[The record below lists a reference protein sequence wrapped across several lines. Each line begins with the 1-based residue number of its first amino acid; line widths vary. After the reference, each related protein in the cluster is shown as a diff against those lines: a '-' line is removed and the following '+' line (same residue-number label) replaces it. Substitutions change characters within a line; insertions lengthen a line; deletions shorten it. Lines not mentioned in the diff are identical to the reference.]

1 MKKLYYIFVVVI
13 FIVACKRSEQ
23 KRILEDKHVVEYLKK
38 NGDKLT
44 TPREVFHW
52 IYFKTEEDAENF
64 KNEAEKE
71 NFIFVSKRKVEDDYP
86 FQIELKRI
94 DKVDFK
100 SVNEYT
106 LYLLELAEKN
116 NGDYDG
122 WETSVEK

>member
-1 MKKLYYIFVVVI
+1 MKKLYYIFVIVI

-38 NGDKLT
+38 NGDKLI

-64 KNEAEKE
+64 KNEVERE
-71 NFIFVSKRKVEDDYP
+71 NFIFVSQRKVEEDFP
-86 FQIELKRI
+86 FQVELKRI
-94 DKVDFK
+94 DKVDIK

-106 LYLLELAEKN
+106 SYLLALAEKN

>member
-1 MKKLYYIFVVVI
+1 MKKLYYIFVIVI

-38 NGDKLT
+38 NGDKLI

-64 KNEAEKE
+64 KNEVERE
-71 NFIFVSKRKVEDDYP
+71 NFIFVSQRKVEDDFP
-86 FQIELKRI
+86 FQVELKRI
-94 DKVDFK
+94 DKVDIK

-106 LYLLELAEKN
+106 SYLLALAEKN

-122 WETSVEK
+122 WETSLEK